1 MITRSSIALLFGSGL
16 VCLMMLGSGCLTE
29 SPVAKPSAKPAT
41 DHAAKPAAAANNPLG
56 PNAAC
61 YVCHMTY
68 VKEPMSRLHLKH
80 KVYCIDCHGP
90 SIGHANDEDIGATK
104 PDKYFKR
111 GQVNASCRK
120 CHSDHDAKP
129 ELVIK
134 RYIDRKLTTDSPV
147 CTDCHGQHRIKREKD
162 AKPAA
167 R

>member
-1 MITRSSIALLFGSGL
+1 MITRSSIALLFGAGL
-16 VCLMMLGSGCLTE
+16 VCLMMFGVGCLTE
-29 SPVAKPSAKPAT
+29 APKVDPSVDAS
-41 DHAAKPAAAANNPLG
+41 NPMG

-68 VKEPMSRLHLKH
+68 VKEPMSRLHLKQ

-90 SIGHANDEDIGATK
+90 SIAHANDEDIGATK
-104 PDKYFKR
+104 PDMYFKR

-147 CTDCHGQHRIKREKD
+147 CTDCHGQHRIKRDKD

-167 R
+167 K